1 MADHKPFYIVREL
14 GENEVKLPGMAE
26 LRNTEF
32 LTVVKACKAILWPTP
47 GFKERTFD
55 SPGFSAEGTLMSVS
69 AVPHWEEDLSER
81 LLSLMVQNEDNA
93 ILLALSP

>member
-32 LTVVKACKAILWPTP
+32 LTVVKACKAIL
-47 GFKERTFD
+47 
-55 SPGFSAEGTLMSVS
+55 
-69 AVPHWEEDLSER
+69 
-81 LLSLMVQNEDNA
+81 
-93 ILLALSP
+93 